1 MGEGAFLS
9 INTLEYE
16 RGKLR
21 DFLPDFLCS
30 RCDPARRRKPFEVF
44 WNSWIRSLFY
54 PLTSIQRRRR
64 YRLCSALF
72 KEGSVTPQAT
82 IRALAEHVKAA
93 VFPHLG
99 TWRARKVTG
108 IASSGDATFD
118 IDDIAEGAVETFLR
132 DHALNVAYYS
142 EDRGLV
148 RPFPDREPE
157 GILVIDP
164 IDGTRGA
171 IAGFEACVV
180 SVAWADP
187 VPDPTMK
194 DVRYAAITEIKG
206 DTTLSASRG
215 EGVEILDRHGNSV
228 RPQLLPTAD
237 IPNMAWCQEV
247 VGAPMEYLFE
257 ALKEIANATTVRGG
271 FFILNS
277 SAFELTRIVTG
288 QLAAVIDVRNRVMR
302 DFPQT
307 KQDFVR
313 YGGGRLLCLY
323 GYDVAAAALIVQEC
337 GGIVTDAWGRS
348 LSDWKLLDTTEPNF
362 GSLIAASN
370 AALHAK
376 LVTAVNDGFSRLTIK
391 S

>member
-1 MGEGAFLS
+1 M
-9 INTLEYE
+9 
-16 RGKLR
+16 
-21 DFLPDFLCS
+21 
-30 RCDPARRRKPFEVF
+30 
-44 WNSWIRSLFY
+44 
-54 PLTSIQRRRR
+54 
-64 YRLCSALF
+64 
-72 KEGSVTPQAT
+72 TPQAT

-118 IDDIAEGAVETFLR
+118 IDDIAEGAVEDFLR
-132 DHALNVAYYS
+132 ENAVNVAYYS

-180 SVAWADP
+180 SVAWTDP
-187 VPDPTMK
+187 VPEPTMS

-206 DTTLSASRG
+206 SLSLSAARG
-215 EGVEILDRHGNSV
+215 EGVEIIDAHGNTLQ
-228 RPQLLPTAD
+228 PALLPTTD
-237 IPNMAWCQEV
+237 LPNMAWCTEV
-247 VGAPMEYLFE
+247 VGAPMEHLFE
-257 ALKEIANATTVRGG
+257 ALKEIANGTTVRGG

-277 SAFELTRIVTG
+277 SAFELTRLVTG
-288 QLAAVIDVRNRVMR
+288 QLAAVVDVRNRLMQ

-307 KQDFVR
+307 KPLFTR
-313 YGGGRLLCLY
+313 HGGGRLLCLY
-323 GYDVAAAALIVQEC
+323 GYDVAAATLIVQEC
-337 GGIVTDAWGRS
+337 GGTVTDAWGRD
-348 LSDWKLLDTTEPNF
+348 LSGWKLLDTTEPSF

-370 AALHAK
+370 AGLHAR
-376 LVTAVNDGFSRLTIK
+376 LVGAIDEGFARLKIA
-391 S
+391 

>member
-1 MGEGAFLS
+1 
-9 INTLEYE
+9 
-16 RGKLR
+16 
-21 DFLPDFLCS
+21 
-30 RCDPARRRKPFEVF
+30 
-44 WNSWIRSLFY
+44 
-54 PLTSIQRRRR
+54 
-64 YRLCSALF
+64 
-72 KEGSVTPQAT
+72 VTPQAA
-82 IRALAEHVKAA
+82 IRGLAEHVKAA

-118 IDDIAEGAVETFLR
+118 IDDIAEAAVEEFLR

-180 SVAWADP
+180 SVAWTDP
-187 VPDPTMK
+187 VPEPAMR

-206 DTTLSASRG
+206 SLTLSAARG
-215 EGVEILDRHGNSV
+215 EGAVIIDAHGNKV
-228 RPQLLPTAD
+228 QPQLLPTTD
-237 IPNMAWCQEV
+237 VLNMAWAQEV

-257 ALKEIANATTVRGG
+257 ALKDIANATTVRGG

-277 SAFELTRIVTG
+277 SAFELTRLVTG
-288 QLAAVIDVRNRVMR
+288 QLAAVIDARHRLMR

-307 KQDFVR
+307 KSLFMR
-313 YGGGRLLCLY
+313 HGGGRLLCLY
-323 GYDVAAAALIVQEC
+323 GYDVAAATLILQEC
-337 GGIVTDAWGRS
+337 GGVVTDAWGRN
-348 LSDWKLLDTTEPNF
+348 LSNWKLLDTTEPNF

-370 AALHAK
+370 PTLHAK
-376 LVTAVNDGFSRLTIK
+376 LVAAVDEGFARLEIE
-391 S
+391 

>member
-1 MGEGAFLS
+1 M
-9 INTLEYE
+9 
-16 RGKLR
+16 
-21 DFLPDFLCS
+21 
-30 RCDPARRRKPFEVF
+30 
-44 WNSWIRSLFY
+44 
-54 PLTSIQRRRR
+54 
-64 YRLCSALF
+64 
-72 KEGSVTPQAT
+72 TPQVT
-82 IRALAEHVKAA
+82 IRRLAEHVKAA

-118 IDDIAEGAVETFLR
+118 IDDVAESAVEGFLR

-171 IAGFEACVV
+171 ISGLEACVV
-180 SVAWADP
+180 SVAWTDP
-187 VPDPTMK
+187 VPEPAMR

-206 DTTLSASRG
+206 NLTFSAARG
-215 EGVEILDRHGNSV
+215 EGMEITDAHGNSI
-228 RPQLLPTAD
+228 QCSMLPTAE
-237 IPNMAWCQEV
+237 IPNMAWAQEV
-247 VGAPMEYLFE
+247 VGAPMEHLFE
-257 ALKEIANATTVRGG
+257 AMKEIANATTVRGG

-277 SAFELTRIVTG
+277 SAFELTRLVTG
-288 QLAAVIDVRNRVMR
+288 QLAAVIDVRNRLMR

-307 KQDFVR
+307 KELFVR
-313 YGGGRLLCLY
+313 HGGGRLLCLY
-323 GYDVAAAALIVQEC
+323 GYDVAAATLIVQEC
-337 GGIVTDAWGRS
+337 GGIVTDAWGRD
-348 LSDWKLLDTTEPNF
+348 LSGWKLLDTTEPNF

-376 LVTAVNDGFSRLTIK
+376 LVAAVDEGFSRLNIA
-391 S
+391 